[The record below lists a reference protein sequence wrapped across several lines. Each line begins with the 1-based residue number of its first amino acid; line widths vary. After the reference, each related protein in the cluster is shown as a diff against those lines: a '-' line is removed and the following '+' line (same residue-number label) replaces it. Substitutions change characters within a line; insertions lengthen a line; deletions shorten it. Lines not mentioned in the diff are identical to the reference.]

1 MLVSKYI
8 IEFFKSKGIK
18 NFYVFQGGAIMNI
31 IHQLGSDKS
40 LKYLVPHHEQ
50 SLSMMVDTAARISG
64 YGVGMVTSGPGATNI
79 LTGVCSAYYDS
90 IPCFFITGQVGQ
102 IHIKKNKN
110 YRQLGFQETDVV
122 SIFKSVTK
130 YAAQIKNTS
139 EVQGQLEKAY
149 QLSLQ
154 GRPGPVLLDVPFNI
168 QNQKIKIKKSIRI
181 PCEKRSKKN
190 KLNYT
195 YIKNTINKLDK
206 CVKDSNKILFVI
218 GGGIKNSKVEKRLIN
233 FLNKKKL
240 PFSLTWTSFDICNK
254 TNNQYLGCIGKNGH
268 RSSNIAS
275 AEADLIITL
284 GQRFAVKNIYGQF
297 GKNAKIVAVDIDKQE
312 TNSNFIKI
320 ELGINID
327 IDTFYNKIL
336 KKIKFQK
343 QMKWNNRVSILK
355 KNLFDINVVNNK
367 SIKDN
372 LVNPFIFFNQIS
384 GLINKNYTLHC
395 DIGAHETW
403 FYQGFYQKREQ
414 KIINHCGHGAMG
426 HSICSA
432 ISSYFLN
439 KKNKNISFIGDGGF
453 MMNLQELNLIDPKNK
468 NIKIVVLNNGTLGN
482 TFLGSLNMFQKTYGN
497 EKKYGYQNP
506 NIQALSKGFKLK
518 YFSLT
523 ENKDI
528 SKIFK
533 IFLNEK
539 QAAILDVKISK
550 FHPTAELHT
559 ICSKNKLIRL

>member
-18 NFYVFQGGAIMNI
+18 KFYVFQGGAIMNI

-50 SLSMMVDTAARISG
+50 SLSMMVDTAARLSR

-130 YAAQIKNTS
+130 YAAQIKNKN
-139 EVQGQLEKAY
+139 EVQEQLEKAY

-168 QNQKIKIKKSIRI
+168 QNQKIKVKKSIRTSF
-181 PCEKRSKKN
+181 KKLSKKN

-195 YIKNTINKLDK
+195 NIKNTINKLDK
-206 CVKDSNKILFVI
+206 YIKDLNKILFII
-218 GGGIKNSKVEKRLIN
+218 GGGIKNSKVEKKLIN

-240 PFSLTWTSFDICNK
+240 PFALTWTSFDICNK
-254 TNNQYLGCIGKNGH
+254 TDNQYLGCIGKNGH

-275 AEADLIITL
+275 TEADLIIAL

-297 GKNAKIVAVDIDKQE
+297 GKNAKLVAIDIDKQE
-312 TNSNFIKI
+312 IKSNFAKI

-327 IDTFYNKIL
+327 LDTFYNKIL
-336 KKIKFQK
+336 KKVKFQK
-343 QMKWNNRVSILK
+343 QLKWNNRVSFLK
-355 KNLFDINVVNNK
+355 RNLFDINVVNNK
-367 SIKDN
+367 SMNDN
-372 LVNPFIFFNQIS
+372 LVNPFVFF
-384 GLINKNYTLHC
+384 
-395 DIGAHETW
+395 
-403 FYQGFYQKREQ
+403 
-414 KIINHCGHGAMG
+414 
-426 HSICSA
+426 
-432 ISSYFLN
+432 
-439 KKNKNISFIGDGGF
+439 
-453 MMNLQELNLIDPKNK
+453 
-468 NIKIVVLNNGTLGN
+468 
-482 TFLGSLNMFQKTYGN
+482 
-497 EKKYGYQNP
+497 
-506 NIQALSKGFKLK
+506 
-518 YFSLT
+518 
-523 ENKDI
+523 
-528 SKIFK
+528 
-533 IFLNEK
+533 
-539 QAAILDVKISK
+539 
-550 FHPTAELHT
+550 
-559 ICSKNKLIRL
+559 